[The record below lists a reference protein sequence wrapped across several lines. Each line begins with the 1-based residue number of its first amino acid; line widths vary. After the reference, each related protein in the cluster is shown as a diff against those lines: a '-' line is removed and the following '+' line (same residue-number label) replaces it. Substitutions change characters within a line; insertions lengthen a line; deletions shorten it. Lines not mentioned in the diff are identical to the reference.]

1 MDNLEEYKKE
11 LDILTRRIKMDKEL
25 STKEKSI
32 LEDRK
37 MQLVGKITELTVL

>member
-1 MDNLEEYKKE
+1 MSELEDYKRE
-11 LDILTRRIKMDKEL
+11 LDLLTRRIKMDKEL
-25 STKEKSI
+25 SDKEKSV